1 MLGGQAGA
9 KLSASLADG
18 KPSYKTG
25 RITRDCKVALPPAI
39 RLTAVDSTVPPGRD
53 FYMYVNRHWQRSV
66 HIPSFA
72 GSFGISEEIEE
83 HVRKDLLS
91 TIRRL
96 PTDHPL
102 ALLKKSIMNHGVQDN
117 NVRDLRRFLQS
128 FDCVRDRE
136 DLGRQIG
143 YLNRIQSRAP
153 ITFAVNADTYRS
165 NICRV
170 HIYEPIMGLPARHY
184 YVTKPQNRTILHY
197 GTVLKQA
204 GKLLE
209 VEGLEEAIAIEK
221 SVLPALSSGD
231 SLRNPMESYI
241 PKTLAELEREW
252 KEIPWFPM
260 LLGWG
265 MPTDLIRTST
275 FIVTN
280 SKYMDQLNHM
290 FRTYDLSLWR
300 IWMRAGVVLTFLEY
314 LPPPFDDMHYELF
327 QKRLR
332 GSAQKMPQERLM
344 LAVLQKFTTQA
355 LGKVFVEDHIPE
367 RVKDEAISMV
377 RRLKTAT
384 TARIRA
390 VPWMVAATKEKAV
403 AKIRAMRFQ
412 VAYPSEWYSEFTG
425 LTMDPERM
433 FQNIINLAIK
443 DSVRMINTLGA
454 GCGDRDTW
462 QDGSFDVNAY
472 YYPDQNRLVIPG
484 GMLRPPFF
492 DLRRS
497 VAWNYGGIGAA
508 IGHEITH
515 GFDADGK
522 NYDVN
527 GNYKEW
533 WTAKDNETYEEM
545 TKDLVEMYDG
555 AEYLGGK
562 VDGHLTLSENI
573 ADLGG
578 VAIALQALQAYL
590 KEHKATHKE
599 TLDAYRDFFQ
609 SYAVSWRNKDRPKKA
624 KQSLFLDVHAPA
636 PLRVNSI
643 VRQFKEFYEAYGI
656 KEGEDGW
663 IPEKERVHLW

>member
-1 MLGGQAGA
+1 MEGGQAG
-9 KLSASLADG
+9 
-18 KPSYKTG
+18 P
-25 RITRDCKVALPPAI
+25 KVP
-39 RLTAVDSTVPPGRD
+39 AVDSTVPPGRD
-53 FYMYVNRHWQRSV
+53 FYMHVNRRWQRSA
-66 HIPSFA
+66 HIPSFSGA
-72 GSFGISEEIEE
+72 FGISEEIEE
-83 HVRKDLLS
+83 KVREDLLS

-96 PTDHPL
+96 PTSHPL
-102 ALLKKSIMNHGVQDN
+102 ALFEKSIMNHRAQAN

-128 FDCVRDRE
+128 MDCMRDAE

-153 ITFAVNADTYRS
+153 VTFTVNADTYRS

-170 HIYEPIMGLPARHY
+170 HIYETTVGLPAKHY
-184 YVTKPQNRTILHY
+184 YVAKPQNRTILHY
-197 GTVLKQA
+197 AAVLRRA
-204 GKLLE
+204 GELLE
-209 VEGLEEAIAIEK
+209 VEKLEEAIAIER
-221 SVLPALSSGD
+221 SVLGSLSSGD
-231 SLRNPMESYI
+231 SLRDPMESYI
-241 PKTLAELEREW
+241 PLRIGELEHKW
-252 KEIPWFPM
+252 KEIPWTAM
-260 LLGWG
+260 LLAWG

-280 SKYMDQLNHM
+280 AKYLDQLNHM
-290 FRTYDLSLWR
+290 FRTYDLSIWR
-300 IWMRAGVVLTFLEY
+300 IWLRAGVVLNYLEY

-332 GSAQKMPQERLM
+332 GNVQKMPQQRLM
-344 LAVLQKFTTQA
+344 LATLKRFATQA

-367 RVKDEAISMV
+367 RVKDEATSMV

-384 TARIRA
+384 MQRIRGLH
-390 VPWMVAATKEKAV
+390 WMMAATKEKAV
-403 AKIRAMRFQ
+403 DKIRAMRFQ

-433 FQNIINLAIK
+433 FQNIVNLSIK
-443 DSVRMINTLGA
+443 DTVRMINNLGT
-454 GCGDRDTW
+454 GCGESDTW
-462 QDGSFDVNAY
+462 QDGPFDVNAY

-522 NYDVN
+522 NYDIH
-527 GNYKEW
+527 GNYREW
-533 WTAKDNETYEEM
+533 WTATDNKVFDEI
-545 TKDLVEMYDG
+545 TKDLVDLYDG
-555 AEYLGGK
+555 AEYLGGR

-578 VAIALQALQAYL
+578 VAIAMHALQLYL
-590 KEHKATHKE
+590 KEKKATPAK
-599 TLDAYRDFFQ
+599 TLEAYRDFFE

-624 KQSLFLDVHAPA
+624 RQSLFLDVHAPA

-656 KEGEDGW
+656 KEGEEGW
-663 IPEKERVHLW
+663 IPEKERIQIW

>member
-1 MLGGQAGA
+1 MAQTGGQAG
-9 KLSASLADG
+9 
-18 KPSYKTG
+18 P
-25 RITRDCKVALPPAI
+25 KVP
-39 RLTAVDSTVPPGRD
+39 AVDAAIPPGHN
-53 FYMYVNRHWQRSV
+53 FYMYVNRRWQRSI
-66 HIPSFA
+66 HIPSYA

-83 HVRKDLLS
+83 KVRADLLA

-96 PTDHPL
+96 PTSHPL
-102 ALLKKSIMNHGVQDN
+102 ALFEKSIMNHRAQEN

-128 FDCVRDRE
+128 FDCLRDRE
-136 DLGRQIG
+136 ELGRQIG
-143 YLNRIQSRAP
+143 YLNRIQARAP
-153 ITFAVNADTYRS
+153 LTFAVNADSYRS
-165 NICRV
+165 SICRV
-170 HIYEPIMGLPARHY
+170 HIYEPVMGLPAKHY
-184 YVTKPQNRTILHY
+184 YVAKPQNRTILHY
-197 GTVLKQA
+197 GAVLKRA
-204 GKLLE
+204 GELLDTDRLDDA
-209 VEGLEEAIAIEK
+209 VSIER
-221 SVLPALSSGD
+221 SLLPALSTMD
-231 SLRNPMESYI
+231 SLQNPLESYL
-241 PKTLAELEREW
+241 PKTLAELGKEW
-252 KEIPWFPM
+252 KEVPWEAM

-265 MPTDLIRTST
+265 MPTDLMRSST

-280 SKYMDQLNHM
+280 TKYLDHLNHM
-290 FRTYDLSLWR
+290 FRTYDMSLWR
-300 IWMRAGVVLTFLEY
+300 TWLRAGVVLTFLEY

-332 GSAQKMPQERLM
+332 GSAQKMPQHRLM
-344 LAVLQKFTTQA
+344 LSTLQRFSAQA
-355 LGKVFVEDHIPE
+355 LGRAFVEDHIPE
-367 RVKDEAISMV
+367 RVKDEAMSLV

-384 TARIRA
+384 VARIRGL
-390 VPWMVAATKEKAV
+390 PWMTAATKKTAV
-403 AKIRAMRFQ
+403 DKIRAMRFQ

-425 LTMDPERM
+425 VTVDPERM
-433 FQNIINLAIK
+433 FQNIVNLSVK
-443 DSVRMINTLGA
+443 DTVRMIDTLGM

-462 QDGSFDVNAY
+462 QDGAFDVNAY

-508 IGHEITH
+508 VGHEITH

-522 NYDVN
+522 NFDVH

-533 WTAKDNETYEEM
+533 WTAKDNEAYEEM
-545 TKDLVEMYDG
+545 TKDLVSLYDG
-555 AEYLGGK
+555 VEYLGGK

-590 KEHKATHKE
+590 KEHEATPRE
-599 TLDAYRDFFQ
+599 TLDAYRDFFE

-656 KEGEDGW
+656 KEGDEGW